1 MTKTCSRSPLES
13 HLESLIPIVHP
24 RWKRTVVTVTDS
36 VKGNAKGTTRRARDV
51 DDDVPPITCQICFI
65 VDESYNK
72 KEKECIVANYK
83 CPKCSIPYCSVACYQ
98 RHGATCTESFYR
110 ARVTQEM
117 DLRQKEDH
125 DADEKSTSSNNQ
137 IHRILNRVHKQQQ
150 QEQQQLYN
158 EPFQD
163 HDTDDDDNMISTAEL
178 ERLQDALDRGEGHD
192 IQLSP
197 ELQAAF
203 ERDIQSGNLNHI
215 VKSWHPWW
223 RPLFHVDVDAAAN
236 DNLVDDCDDS
246 DNDDIG
252 IDAMDL
258 DEQILQIPPLSQF
271 IHSPPP
277 DLSFNLVS
285 ILYAISQT
293 LILFGGPVP
302 ARCVEAAETMIVL
315 SPVLSHDERYHS
327 LPQVLMALQ
336 EQSKHDNHHH
346 HSKSCNY
353 TDDIAQLL
361 SNPRHVAHALL
372 DGIHIFR
379 HVTKTNTL
387 TKEERVH
394 FKKIRKKLEFYLSW
408 SRGGGG
414 LDMRDLATEIRTW
427 QQDWA
432 LLPHDLDL
440 QTLQLS

>member
-1 MTKTCSRSPLES
+1 MTKPCSRSPLES

-36 VKGNAKGTTRRARDV
+36 VQGNAKGTTRRGRDG
-51 DDDVPPITCQICFI
+51 DVIPPISCQICFSN
-65 VDESYNK
+65 DDNSNK
-72 KEKECIVANYK
+72 KEKECIFANYK

-98 RHGATCTESFYR
+98 RHGASCTESFYR
-110 ARVTQEM
+110 SRVTQEM

-150 QEQQQLYN
+150 QQEQQQLYN

-163 HDTDDDDNMISTAEL
+163 NDTDADDNMISTAEL
-178 ERLQDALDRGEGHD
+178 ERLQDALERGEGHD

-203 ERDIQSGNLNHI
+203 ERDIQAGNLNHI
-215 VKSWHPWW
+215 VKPWHPWW
-223 RPLFHVDVDAAAN
+223 RPLFHVDGDAN
-236 DNLVDDCDDS
+236 DNNLADDCD

-285 ILYAISQT
+285 ILT
-293 LILFGGPVP
+293 PFLK
-302 ARCVEAAETMIVL
+302 L
-315 SPVLSHDERYHS
+315 SFCLADQFLHD
-327 LPQVLMALQ
+327 A
-336 EQSKHDNHHH
+336 SKRQ
-346 HSKSCNY
+346 K
-353 TDDIAQLL
+353 
-361 SNPRHVAHALL
+361 P
-372 DGIHIFR
+372 
-379 HVTKTNTL
+379 
-387 TKEERVH
+387 
-394 FKKIRKKLEFYLSW
+394 
-408 SRGGGG
+408 
-414 LDMRDLATEIRTW
+414 
-427 QQDWA
+427 
-432 LLPHDLDL
+432 
-440 QTLQLS
+440 